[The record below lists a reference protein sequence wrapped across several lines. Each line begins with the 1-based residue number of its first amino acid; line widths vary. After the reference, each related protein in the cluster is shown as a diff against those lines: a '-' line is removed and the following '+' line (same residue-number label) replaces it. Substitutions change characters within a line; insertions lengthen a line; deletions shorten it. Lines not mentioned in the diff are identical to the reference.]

1 MQRCS
6 RLGSTA
12 FGLAVMALTAAA
24 FTALPASAQT
34 PQPAREA
41 APPLFGGMDP
51 SIAPGVDFFGY
62 ANGGWLKTAEIPAD
76 LSSYGPFDQLI
87 ELNEKRL
94 SDLIRDVARSNP
106 PAGSDERKVADF
118 YASYM
123 DEKRIETRGL
133 SVLEPT
139 FRTIAAISDRAAL
152 ARYLGGTLRADVD
165 VLNATRLYTE
175 NLFGLWIAK
184 DLDDP
189 TRYSPFLLQGGLGMT
204 DRDYYL
210 KDSPQ
215 MAKTREQYRAHIA
228 ALLRLTGDS
237 QPAQKAERIFGLELL
252 IARAHA
258 TRAESEDV
266 RRGDNHWSK
275 DRFRS
280 EAPGLDWDQY
290 WRAAGLPQQN
300 EFVVW
305 QPDAVR
311 GISAL
316 VANQP
321 LALWKDYLKYH
332 AVNHMAGLLP
342 KRFVEEDFAFYG
354 KVLEGTPELRARWKR
369 ATDRTSA
376 ALGEPVGKLYVQA
389 YFPPATKASIED
401 LVHNL
406 LEAFEVRIDALQW
419 MAPETKIKAKAKL
432 STLNV
437 QVGYPDRW
445 LDYSPLQIDPG
456 DAFGNAQRVELF
468 DYQRNVA
475 KLGRPIDRSEWVM
488 TPQMVNAVNLPVMNA
503 LNFPAAIL
511 QPPFFDPKRP
521 TSLNYGA
528 IGAIIGHEISHSF
541 DDQGAL
547 FDAEGRL
554 QDWWTPQD
562 YAHFKAASQQLVKQF
577 DGYRPFPDLA
587 VNGAQTLSE
596 NIADVAG
603 LATAYTAFRQ
613 SLASEPAPVVE
624 DFTGDQQFF
633 LSFEQTWREKIRD
646 AALRETIL
654 SDGHAPGQYRALT
667 VRNLDEWYPAFDVK
681 PGQALYLDPPDRVH
695 IW

>member
-1 MQRCS
+1 MQRCP
-6 RLGSTA
+6 RLQSTA
-12 FGLAVMALTAAA
+12 LGLVFIALS
-24 FTALPASAQT
+24 ASAQT
-34 PQPAREA
+34 PRQSTEA
-41 APPLFGGMDP
+41 ASPLFGGMDP
-51 SIAPGVDFFGY
+51 SLAPGVDYFGY
-62 ANGGWLKTAEIPAD
+62 ANGGWLKTSKIPPD
-76 LSSYGPFDQLI
+76 LPSYGPFAQLV

-94 SDLIRDVARSNP
+94 SDLIRDIARSNP
-106 PAGSDERKVADF
+106 PAASDERKVAEF

-123 DEKRIETRGL
+123 DEKRIETHGL

-139 FRTIAAISDRAAL
+139 FRHIAAISDRAAL
-152 ARYLGGTLRADVD
+152 ARYLGATLRADVD
-165 VLNATRLYTE
+165 VLNATKLYTE
-175 NLFGLWIAK
+175 NLFGLWVAK

-189 TRYSPFLLQGGLGMT
+189 TRYSPFLLQGGLGMP

-210 KDSPQ
+210 KASPQ
-215 MAKTREQYRAHIA
+215 MAETRARYRAHIA
-228 ALLRLTGDS
+228 AILRLAGDS
-237 QPAQKAERIFGLELL
+237 QAAQKADRIFGLELL

-258 TRAESEDV
+258 TRAQSEDV

-275 DRFRS
+275 DRLQS

-290 WRAAGLPQQN
+290 WQAAGLGQQN

-311 GISAL
+311 GIAAL
-316 VANQP
+316 ISGQS
-321 LALWKDYLKYH
+321 LELWKDYLKYH
-332 AVNHMAGLLP
+332 AVNHMAPVLP
-342 KRFVEEDFAFYG
+342 KRFVQEDFAFYG
-354 KVLEGTPELRARWKR
+354 KVLEGTPQLSARWKR
-369 ATDRTSA
+369 ATERTSH

-389 YFPPATKASIED
+389 YFPPATKASIEE

-406 LEAFEVRIDALQW
+406 LKAFEIRIDALQW
-419 MAPETKIKAKAKL
+419 MAPETKIRAKAKL
-432 STLNV
+432 ATLNV

-445 LDYSPLQIDPG
+445 RDYSALQIAPG

-468 DYQRNVA
+468 DYQRDVA

-488 TPQMVNAVNLPVMNA
+488 TPQMVNAVNLPAMNA

-521 TSLNYGA
+521 DSMNYGS
-528 IGAIIGHEISHSF
+528 IGAVIGHEISHSF

-547 FDAEGRL
+547 FDAQGRL

-562 YAHFKAASQQLVKQF
+562 YAHFRASSEQLVKQF

-587 VNGAQTLSE
+587 VNGMQTLSE

-603 LATAYTAFRQ
+603 LAAAYTAFHQ
-613 SLASEPAPVVE
+613 SLAGAPAPTI
-624 DFTGDQQFF
+624 DGFTGDQQFF
-633 LSFEQTWREKIRD
+633 LSFAQSWREKIRK
-646 AALRETIL
+646 AALRQIIL
-654 SDGHAPGQYRALT
+654 ANGHAPAQYRALT

-681 PGQALYLDPPDRVH
+681 PGQTLYLPPPDRVH
-695 IW
+695 MW